1 MTENG
6 QRVDIAIVGGGISAL
21 ALSWRLRQQAPEL
34 RTVVLEAGERAGGKV
49 RSERVTTAAGSF
61 LVEAGP
67 DSLLT
72 QKPEA
77 LKLVDE
83 LGLSDQLVPIAT
95 ALPTAIQHRGK
106 PELMPRGMRLIVPTE
121 LKPFLRSPLL
131 SPAGKARAL
140 RDLRGPRKQGDGD
153 ESIADFVRRHFGRE
167 MVERLAE
174 PILAGIHNG
183 DPERLSLRATFPQLE
198 QLERKSG
205 SLMRGMRAAK
215 PGRSAPFV
223 ALRDGMGTLAD
234 DLVSRL
240 GDTISTQSR
249 VMGIERRDGEFV
261 VAVQSAESR
270 VQGERRI
277 VAKRLVLTTPAA
289 ETAALCDE
297 IAPESAGILRQFS
310 TNHAGSISL
319 AVRNEAVTRPL
330 PGYGLVIP
338 RTERRAINAITV
350 ASRKFAGRAP
360 EGWTLLRLFFGGA
373 RSPQTMALDDST
385 LLNTVRQELRDLLGI
400 TEAPLFWRITRWPA
414 GNPQYEVGHLDRVAA
429 LEASLPP
436 GLLVIGS
443 AYRGV
448 GIPDLVR
455 AADNA
460 ASVLLRIDAALD

>member
-21 ALSWRLRQQAPEL
+21 ALAWRLRQRAPEL

-49 RSERVTTAAGSF
+49 RSECVITTAGSF
-61 LVEAGP
+61 LVETGP

-77 LKLVDE
+77 LRLVDE
-83 LGLSDQLVPIAT
+83 LGMSDQLVPIAT
-95 ALPTAIQHRGK
+95 GLPTAILHRGK

-131 SPAGKARAL
+131 SPAEKARAL

-167 MVERLAE
+167 MVTQLAE

-183 DPERLSLRATFPQLE
+183 DPERLSLCATFPQLE

-205 SLMRGMRAAK
+205 SLIRGMRAAK
-215 PGRSAPFV
+215 PGQSAPFV

-234 DLVSRL
+234 ELISRL
-240 GDTISTQSR
+240 GETISTNSK
-249 VMGIERRDGEFV
+249 VTEIERRDDEFV
-261 VAVQSAESR
+261 LTL
-270 VQGERRI
+270 GERQI
-277 VAKRLVLTTPAA
+277 VAKKLVLTTPAA

-297 IAPESAGILRQFS
+297 IAPKSAEILRQFS

-319 AVRNEAVTRPL
+319 AVRTEAVMRPL

-360 EGWTLLRLFFGGA
+360 DGWTLLRLFFGGA

-400 TEAPLFWRITRWPA
+400 TEAPFFWRITRWPA
-414 GNPQYEVGHLDRVAA
+414 GNPQYEVGHLDRVSA
-429 LEASLPP
+429 LEASLPS

-460 ASVLLRIDAALD
+460 AAMLIEIDAVPR